1 MNKLKENKIKHV
13 IEFKL
18 ENGSE
23 KYMKFINYIRKFVKT
38 EMDQKVEGIIDKL
51 VIGID
56 YQGDLCFEIKA
67 IKEDKLK
74 LLNIKK

>member
-56 YQGDLCFEIKA
+56 YQGGFMF
-67 IKEDKLK
+67 
-74 LLNIKK
+74 